1 MMNRT
6 QVTDLQ
12 AQGQYTIHLLDLSI
26 DKNAKKINGY
36 AKTKMC
42 TLHNIFVNLSLIS
55 MTFFIVVLK

>member
-6 QVTDLQ
+6 QITVLK

-26 DKNAKKINGY
+26 DKNAKKINDH
-36 AKTKMC
+36 AKTNMC

-55 MTFFIVVLK
+55 MKCFIVVQK